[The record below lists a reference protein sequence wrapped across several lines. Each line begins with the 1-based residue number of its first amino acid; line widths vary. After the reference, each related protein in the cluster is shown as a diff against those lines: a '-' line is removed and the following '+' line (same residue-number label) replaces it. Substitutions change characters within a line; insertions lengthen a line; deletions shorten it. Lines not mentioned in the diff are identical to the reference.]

1 MGQLTLGRHS
11 YSYAERRGTDNSI
24 TIGNFVSI
32 AINSIFDGGYTHNP
46 SFVSTFPFHAR
57 MERCGHLESNCKS
70 KGDIIIGH
78 DVTIGEGVSIHSGV
92 TIGHGAIIGTKAVVT
107 KDVEPY
113 MVVGGVPAKF
123 IKRRFTFEQVEKLL
137 KIEWWNWDDEK
148 IIANAHL
155 LQSDNIQE
163 FINVHYGK

>member
-1 MGQLTLGRHS
+1 M
-11 YSYAERRGTDNSI
+11 AE
-24 TIGNFVSI
+24 
-32 AINSIFDGGYTHNP
+32 
-46 SFVSTFPFHAR
+46 
-57 MERCGHLESNCKS
+57 L
-70 KGDIIIGH
+70 
-78 DVTIGEGVSIHSGV
+78 
-92 TIGHGAIIGTKAVVT
+92 TKAVVT